1 MASDRAISS
10 FRSAATSS
18 NAWPEGPEAAPRA
31 LVVSLSASAAL
42 QAALVPISRF
52 EGQLAVFSKLHRGA
66 ICIDELGWI
75 LAVNNLVEFGDGLR
89 SDRQQLT
96 CAFANDSANLGR
108 AIGLACSGA
117 CPPVRPVVVHRPSG
131 KRPYVLD
138 VIPVPLGHMADPAP
152 TRAVV
157 LINDLDARTSPRQE
171 SIQKTFDLTPRE
183 ADLAYQ
189 LCTGATLH
197 QAAAAIKIS
206 NEHARQRLKT
216 LMAKTGTSRQVE
228 LLLLLCRIE

>member
-18 NAWPEGPEAAPRA
+18 NAWPEGPEAVPRA

-42 QAALVPISRF
+42 QAALALPSRF
-52 EGQLAVFSKLHRGA
+52 EGQLAAFSKLHRGA

-75 LAVNNLVEFGDGLR
+75 LAINNLVEFGDGLR
-89 SDRQQLT
+89 SDGQQLT
-96 CAFANDSANLGR
+96 CAFADDRANLGR
-108 AIGLACSGA
+108 AIGLACTGA
-117 CPPVRPVVVHRPSG
+117 CPPMRPVVVHRPSG
-131 KRPYVLD
+131 KRPYVVD
-138 VIPVPLGHMADPAP
+138 VIPVPLGHMADPAL

-171 SIQKTFDLTPRE
+171 SIQKAFDLTPRE

-206 NEHARQRLKT
+206 NEHARQRLKA

-228 LLLLLCRIE
+228 LLLLLGRIE